1 MRTFAELPMPVL
13 SPRLPRPALTSL
25 LAAVAVAAAFAMGP
39 AGEARAQQDQAPAAQ
54 PAQGPAE
61 TVPEA
66 PKAEAP
72 KADAPAAAAPTAEAA
87 PAAEPAP
94 AAPAR
99 AFRHAVSLMGTPKYP
114 AGFAHFGY
122 VNPKAPRGGQVRL
135 AEDGTFDS
143 FNIIIPRGTPA
154 AGMGYIYDTL
164 MASSFDEVA
173 SEYGLIADGVAYPD
187 DFSSVT
193 YRINPNARWHD
204 GTPITPEDVL
214 FSFEALTK
222 NNPSQRFYYSHVTK
236 AEKTGER
243 EVTFTFDQA
252 GNRELPQIVGQLMI
266 LPKHWWTGT
275 DANGKPRDIS
285 QGTLEPPLGSGAYK
299 IKSFAPGRTITYER
313 VKNYWAD
320 TLNVNVG
327 KNNFDE
333 IRYEY
338 FRDDTVMLEAFK
350 ADQYDFRQES
360 SAKNWAT
367 AYDFPAVRDGRVVL
381 EKFEE
386 RARGVMQAFIPNL
399 RREKF
404 KDQRVRRALNYALDF
419 EGMNRTLFFDQYI
432 RVNSFFSGTELASS
446 GLPQGRELDILN
458 TVKDKLP
465 AQVFTTPYTNP
476 VNDSD
481 EARRNNLRE
490 AVRLL
495 KDAGWTVR
503 DEVDP
508 ANPPGFFEK
517 ILISVGLSRPVT
529 HKVLRNA
536 AGDPFTLEILLQSPA
551 MERVAVFY
559 QPALERLGIKVSIR
573 LVDSS
578 QYINR
583 IRARDFDMIVA
594 GWGQSLSPGNEQRS
608 FFGSESADRE
618 GSQNYAGI
626 KNPAVDALIDKVI
639 YATDREDLVAATH
652 ALDRALLWNEYVIPA
667 WTLNY
672 SRTARW
678 NRFGHPSPLPAY
690 SFAFPEVW
698 WFDPALATKA
708 VAKPSDTSG
717 AAQ

>member
-1 MRTFAELPMPVL
+1 
-13 SPRLPRPALTSL
+13 
-25 LAAVAVAAAFAMGP
+25 
-39 AGEARAQQDQAPAAQ
+39 
-54 PAQGPAE
+54 
-61 TVPEA
+61 
-66 PKAEAP
+66 
-72 KADAPAAAAPTAEAA
+72 
-87 PAAEPAP
+87 
-94 AAPAR
+94 
-99 AFRHAVSLMGTPKYP
+99 MGTPKYP
-114 AGFAHFGY
+114 AGFAHFDY
-122 VNPKAPRGGQVRL
+122 VNPQAPKGGQVRL

-143 FNIIIPRGTPA
+143 FNIIVPRGTPA

-164 MASSFDEVA
+164 MASSSDEVA
-173 SEYGLIADGVAYPD
+173 SEYGLIADGVAFPD

-193 YRINPNARWHD
+193 YRINPSARWHD
-204 GTPITPEDVL
+204 GTPITPDDVL

-222 NNPSQRFYYSHVTK
+222 NNPSQRFYYSHVSK
-236 AEKTGER
+236 AEKTGDR

-252 GNRELPQIVGQLMI
+252 GNRELPQIVGQLMV

-275 DANGKPRDIS
+275 DANGKPRDIA

-313 VKNYWAD
+313 VKDYWAQK
-320 TLNVNVG
+320 LNVNVG
-327 KNNFDE
+327 KNNIDE

-399 RREKF
+399 RRDKF
-404 KDQRVRRALNYALDF
+404 KDPRVRRALNYALDF

-458 TVKDKLP
+458 SVKDKLP
-465 AQVFTTPYTNP
+465 PEVFTTPYTNP
-476 VNDSD
+476 VNDGD

-495 KDAGWTVR
+495 KEAGWSVR

-508 ANPPGFFEK
+508 ENPPGFFERV
-517 ILISVGLSRPVT
+517 LIFVGASRPVT

-536 AGDPFTLEILLQSPA
+536 AGEPFTLEILLQSPA

-559 QPALERLGIKVSIR
+559 QPALQRLGIKVSIR

-639 YATDREDLVAATH
+639 YATDREDLLAATR

-678 NRFGHPSPLPAY
+678 NRFGHPTPLPTY

-698 WFDPALATKA
+698 WFDPALGAKA
-708 VAKPSDTSG
+708 AAKPSATPSATPG

>member
-1 MRTFAELPMPVL
+1 MPVL
-13 SPRLPRPALTSL
+13 FPRVPRPALTSL
-25 LAAVAVAAAFAMGP
+25 LVAAAVAVALAVGP
-39 AGEARAQQDQAPAAQ
+39 AGVARAQQDQAPAAQ
-54 PAQGPAE
+54 PAQGTAQAAQE
-61 TVPEA
+61 T

-72 KADAPAAAAPTAEAA
+72 PPAAPGGEGA
-87 PAAEPAP
+87 PAAETAP
-94 AAPAR
+94 AAPAAPSAAAP

-114 AGFAHFGY
+114 AGFAHFDY
-122 VNPKAPRGGQVRL
+122 VNPGAPKAGQVRL
-135 AEDGTFDS
+135 ADDGTFDS
-143 FNIIIPRGTPA
+143 FNIVIPRGA
-154 AGMGYIYDTL
+154 VAGGMGLIYDTL
-164 MASSFDEVA
+164 MAASFDEVA

-187 DFSSVT
+187 DFSTVT
-193 YRINPNARWHD
+193 YRINANARWHD
-204 GTPITPEDVL
+204 GTPITPEDVI
-214 FSFEALTK
+214 FSFEAFTK
-222 NNPSQRFYYSHVTK
+222 NNPSQRYYYSHVTK
-236 AEKTGER
+236 AEKTGAR

-252 GNRELPQIVGQLMI
+252 GNRELPQIVGQLVI

-275 DANGKPRDIS
+275 DANGKPRDVT

-299 IKSFAPGRTITYER
+299 IKAFAPGRNVVYER
-313 VKNYWAD
+313 VKDYWAD

-327 KNNFDE
+327 KNNFDQ

-399 RREKF
+399 RRDKF
-404 KDQRVRRALNYALDF
+404 KDPRVRRALNYALDF
-419 EGMNRTLFFDQYI
+419 EGMNRTLFFGQYI
-432 RVNSFFSGTELASS
+432 RVNSYFSGTELASS
-446 GLPQGRELDILN
+446 GLPQGRELEILN

-465 AQVFTTPYTNP
+465 AEVFTTPYTNP
-476 VNDSD
+476 VNDTD
-481 EARRNNLRE
+481 EARRANLRE

-495 KDAGWTVR
+495 KEAGWNVR

-508 ANPPGFFEK
+508 AHPPGVFER
-517 ILISVGLSRPVT
+517 IMIFLGLSRPVT
-529 HKVLRNA
+529 HRVLRDA
-536 AGDPFTLEILLQSPA
+536 AGEPFTIEILLQSPA

-559 QPALERLGIKVSIR
+559 QPALERLGIKVTIR
-573 LVDSS
+573 MVDTS

-583 IRARDFDMIVA
+583 LRARDFDMIVG

-608 FFGSESADRE
+608 FFGSQSADRE

-626 KNPAVDALIDKVI
+626 RNPAIDALIDKVI
-639 YATDREDLVAATH
+639 YATDREDLVAATR
-652 ALDRALLWNEYVIPA
+652 ALDRALLWNEYVVPA

-678 NRFGHPSPLPAY
+678 NRFARPAQLPAY
-690 SFAFPEVW
+690 SFAFPDIW
-698 WFDPALATKA
+698 WFDPDLAAKA
-708 VAKPSDTSG
+708 AADAAAKPAAGTG
-717 AAQ
+717 AGK

>member
-1 MRTFAELPMPVL
+1 MPVL

-25 LAAVAVAAAFAMGP
+25 LAAAAVAAAFAMGP

-61 TVPEA
+61 TAPEA

-72 KADAPAAAAPTAEAA
+72 KADTPAAAAPTAEAA
-87 PAAEPAP
+87 PAAEPVP
-94 AAPAR
+94 AAPDR
-99 AFRHAVSLMGTPKYP
+99 VFRHAVSLMGTPKYP

-122 VNPKAPRGGQVRL
+122 VNPKAPKGGQVRL

-164 MASSFDEVA
+164 MTSSFDEVA

-187 DFSSVT
+187 DFSFVT

-236 AEKTGER
+236 AEKTGDR

-275 DANGKPRDIS
+275 DANGKPRDIA

-350 ADQYDFRQES
+350 ADQYDFRQEN

-465 AQVFTTPYTNP
+465 EQVFTKPYTNP

-559 QPALERLGIKVSIR
+559 QPALERLGIKVTIR

-678 NRFGHPSPLPAY
+678 NRFGHPAPLPTY